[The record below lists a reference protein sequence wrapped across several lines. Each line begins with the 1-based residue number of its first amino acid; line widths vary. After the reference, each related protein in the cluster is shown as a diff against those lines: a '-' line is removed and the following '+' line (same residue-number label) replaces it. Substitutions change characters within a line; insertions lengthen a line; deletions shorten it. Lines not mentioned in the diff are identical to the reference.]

1 MPRIEIVDG
10 REFISHQA
18 SSVLLDFRQLVNE
31 CKHSTPFQSL
41 EWLSTLSAVKRGNFK
56 IVLAYEG
63 EELIA
68 AYPLRSSVGV
78 WGTVRPYGIGP
89 SDYLAPLYRSE
100 DGLKAIGEFLIES
113 SGDRLVDLHQIPGD
127 HPFASLWEL
136 EKGIEQARCLVLDLP
151 TSFETYVTGL
161 SKSLRYDVRRI
172 DGKALRERKASVIWM
187 DESNQS
193 SLVDTFFELHKARWK
208 SRGLPGAFLGSSE
221 RFQRVWMSNPE
232 HLGMLR
238 VNMLV
243 AEGKPIGVVYGMKLG
258 TTMYFYQAGMDP
270 GASALSPGT
279 VLVAKLIDRAIEE
292 GCTAFDFMRG
302 DEPYKRRWKPNRE
315 RINYRILLA
324 QKSPLAT
331 VGKAWNEQ
339 AWRIEDKI
347 RDRVEGKSLKK

>member
-41 EWLSTLSAVKRGNFK
+41 EWLSTISAVKRGNFK
-56 IVLAYEG
+56 IVLAFEG
-63 EELIA
+63 EDLVA
-68 AYPLRSSVGV
+68 AYPLRSSVSV

-127 HPFASLWEL
+127 HPFASFWEL

-172 DGKALRERKASVIWM
+172 DGKALRERDASVIWM

-193 SLVDTFFELHKARWK
+193 SFVDTFFELHKARWK

-331 VGKAWNEQ
+331 VGKVWNEQ

>member
-1 MPRIEIVDG
+1 
-10 REFISHQA
+10 
-18 SSVLLDFRQLVNE
+18 
-31 CKHSTPFQSL
+31 
-41 EWLSTLSAVKRGNFK
+41 
-56 IVLAYEG
+56 
-63 EELIA
+63 
-68 AYPLRSSVGV
+68 
-78 WGTVRPYGIGP
+78 
-89 SDYLAPLYRSE
+89 LAPLYRGE

-172 DGKALRERKASVIWM
+172 DGKALRERDASVIWM

-193 SLVDTFFELHKARWK
+193 SFVDTFFELHKARWK

-243 AEGKPIGVVYGMKLG
+243 AEGKPIGVVYGMKFG
-258 TTMYFYQAGMDP
+258 ATMYFYQAGMDP

>member
-41 EWLSTLSAVKRGNFK
+41 EWLSTFSTVKRGNFK
-56 IVLAYEG
+56 IVLAFEG
-63 EELIA
+63 EDLVA
-68 AYPLRSSVGV
+68 AYPLRSSVSV

-113 SGDRLVDLHQIPGD
+113 SGDRLVDLHQIPSD

-172 DGKALRERKASVIWM
+172 DGKALRERDASVIWM

-193 SLVDTFFELHKARWK
+193 SFVDTFFELHKARWK

-331 VGKAWNEQ
+331 VGKVWNEQ